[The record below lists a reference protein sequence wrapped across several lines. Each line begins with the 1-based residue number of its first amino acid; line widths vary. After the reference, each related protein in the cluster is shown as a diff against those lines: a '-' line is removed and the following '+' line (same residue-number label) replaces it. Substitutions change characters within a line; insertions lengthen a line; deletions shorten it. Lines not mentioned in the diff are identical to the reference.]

1 MKNFVEELKWR
12 GMIHDMTPSTENFL
26 TKNSTSGYIGFDP
39 TADSLHIGNLVQIM
53 TLVHFQNCGH
63 KPIILLGGATGMIG
77 DPSGKSKER
86 KFLDIETINENQK
99 KIRTQFE
106 RFLNFSGDNAASI
119 VNNNTWFENFDLLSF
134 LRKVGKHISINYMM
148 SKDSVKNRLESGI
161 SYTEFTYQLIQGY
174 DFYWLWKNKEVK
186 IQFGGSDQWGNILTG
201 NELIRRIDGGES
213 YALTTPL
220 ITKSDGGKFGKTE
233 DGNVWL
239 DPTKTSAYKFYQ
251 FWINT
256 SDEDAKTFIKI
267 FSLKSKKEIE
277 SLIQQHETEPH
288 KRVLQNTLADEI
300 TEIVHDKSSLDVAK
314 STSII
319 LFGKSTKEDFDSL
332 KEIEMESL
340 STAVPC
346 VSIKRESLNF
356 DLKTVLSEKSNFEI
370 FSSKSDVSR
379 MIKNNGLII
388 NKEKVSSENY
398 DLIKNLKYNKYLLL
412 QKGKKN
418 YTFIIVE

>member
-1 MKNFVEELKWR
+1 MKIK
-12 GMIHDMTPSTENFL
+12 
-26 TKNSTSGYIGFDP
+26 
-39 TADSLHIGNLVQIM
+39 
-53 TLVHFQNCGH
+53 
-63 KPIILLGGATGMIG
+63 
-77 DPSGKSKER
+77 
-86 KFLDIETINENQK
+86 K

-346 VSIKRESLNF
+346 VSIKRESLDF
-356 DLKTVLSEKSNFEI
+356 DLKTVLSEKSSFEI

-388 NKEKVSSENY
+388 NKEKVSSEDYN
-398 DLIKNLKYNKYLLL
+398 LIKNLKYNKYLLL